1 MELAL
6 TARRTGRGQPGSDPM
21 RAADTPDRTSESW
34 AQAHADFHEAL
45 IAACDVTLLVDFCRT
60 LRDAT
65 EVYRRWSALAVDR
78 GHRQR
83 DVAEEHQAILDAT
96 LARDPEAAAELLAQH
111 YRRTREL
118 LLQAPFTVPDWSL
131 DR

>member
-1 MELAL
+1 
-6 TARRTGRGQPGSDPM
+6 M

-65 EVYRRWSALAVDR
+65 EVYRRWSALAADR